1 MDFKHYINY
10 FKKNENMKFIG
21 GAILIVGFISI
32 WLRLGF
38 LRFLAIMLVPAGF
51 VMFILGSGGR
61 ASEADIDNYIS
72 RGMEKLEVDLSDD
85 KHYRRRILE
94 HIPAR
99 EVEGYLYD
107 EGVML
112 KKAKNSSIR
121 SSKYTKAIFYIL
133 SDELYIT
140 RRTISIVSTE
150 KENETV
156 EIPYDTLTS
165 VEIIRQRGTKKDG
178 KKAFLVKETFI
189 KISYGEGE
197 SFVTPIHDDI
207 TADEF
212 ANQILKQ
219 VKAYK
224 DEKAVQSS
232 AE

>member
-10 FKKNENMKFIG
+10 FKKNENMKLIG
-21 GAILIVGFISI
+21 GGILIVGFISI

-38 LRFLAIMLVPAGF
+38 LWLLSVMLIPAGF
-51 VMFILGSGGR
+51 VMFIVGSGGR
-61 ASEADIDNYIS
+61 ASEADIDKYIS
-72 RGMEKLEVDLSDD
+72 DNMDKLEVDLSEDR
-85 KHYRRRILE
+85 HYRKRILE

-121 SSKYTKAIFYIL
+121 SSKYTKAIFYTL

-156 EIPYDTLTS
+156 EIPYDTLTN
-165 VEIIRQRGTKKDG
+165 VEIVRQRGTKKDG

-212 ANQILKQ
+212 AEQILKQ

-224 DEKAVQSS
+224 DAKEAQAS

>member
-1 MDFKHYINY
+1 MDFKDYINY

-21 GAILIVGFISI
+21 GAILIEGFISI

-38 LRFLAIMLVPAGF
+38 LWLLSVMLIPAGF
-51 VMFILGSGGR
+51 VMFIIGSGGR

-72 RGMEKLEVDLSDD
+72 RGMDKLEVDLSED

-121 SSKYTKAIFYIL
+121 SSIYTKAIFYTL

-224 DEKAVQSS
+224 DEKAVQ
-232 AE
+232 